1 MRDQLV
7 LRPIGIRM
15 LETLSACC
23 QRTELH
29 IPGELIA
36 VALLSLNQ
44 TARLKT
50 NLYADYLV
58 IAFGGQVR
66 TSSRR
71 PGWFVCALVRRT
83 ARARGQVSR
92 GELRRSVVT
101 MMKPRSLHRC
111 CGRERQ
117 REHCRCTWQQ
127 PFVRHGGPPFD
138 GYETERT
145 LRSSFASWLHAS
157 T

>member
-23 QRTELH
+23 QRSELH

-83 ARARGQVSR
+83 W
-92 GELRRSVVT
+92 RRPGAWPSVQ
-101 MMKPRSLHRC
+101 
-111 CGRERQ
+111 GRIE
-117 REHCRCTWQQ
+117 
-127 PFVRHGGPPFD
+127 
-138 GYETERT
+138 T
-145 LRSSFASWLHAS
+145 LRGDDDDDAAQPSPLLRS
-157 T
+157 